1 MCCKDDLHGDTGAKI
16 FWNSQPQG
24 SDWVRRTRWKINQRV
39 ITTLFIW
46 IQIQYIWLD
55 CPPQGPKLMIFLTF
69 EDWKIEKWDKS
80 SSHWVMDLVND
91 WFFSTESPFNVL
103 SGRSS
108 QAGLY
113 LHIRSEH
120 RVIKITSPRVPPL
133 IVTACWPLI
142 GQPGPV
148 LASDWSVRVTPH

>member
-24 SDWVRRTRWKINQRV
+24 SDWVRRTRWKINQSV
-39 ITTLFIW
+39 ITTRFIW
-46 IQIQYIWLD
+46 LHVQYIWIWI
-55 CPPQGPKLMIFLTF
+55 CMPPSSKAYEKHKYWNAP
-69 EDWKIEKWDKS
+69 KWDKS